1 MNNQIIIAIG
11 REFGSGGHK
20 IAQKLAE
27 DLGLNFYDR
36 RMLDELAEKKK
47 IRIEFLEKY
56 DEEPRK
62 FFGARSVDARTKSYS
77 NSIEEIIA
85 EMQFE
90 YLREKADKGESF
102 VIVGRCA
109 EEVLKDRKGL
119 ISIFILADHDD
130 KVKRTMDKFHID
142 EKEAILKNKRH
153 DKTRKKYH
161 NVHSEGKWGDSRTY
175 DLCINSSKLGIDGT
189 VGILKK
195 YIGER
200 VCK

>member
-1 MNNQIIIAIG
+1 MSDQIIIAIG

-20 IAQKLAE
+20 IAKKLAE
-27 DLGLNFYDR
+27 ELGLNFYDR
-36 RMLDELAEKKK
+36 RMLDELAEKKN

-62 FFGARSVDARTKSYS
+62 LFGARSVDARTKSYS

-90 YLREKADKGESF
+90 YIKEKADMGESF

-109 EEVLKDRKGL
+109 EEVLKGRKGL
-119 ISIFILADHDD
+119 ISIFILGDFED
-130 KVKRTMDKFHID
+130 KVKRTMEKFGID
-142 EKEAILKNKRH
+142 EKEAVIKNKRH

-189 VGILKK
+189 VDLLKK

-200 VCK
+200 IYK

>member
-1 MNNQIIIAIG
+1 MNKQIIIAIG

-20 IAQKLAE
+20 IGKKLAE
-27 DLGLNFYDR
+27 ELGLDFYDR
-36 RMLDELAEKKK
+36 RMLDELAERKNIK
-47 IRIEFLEKY
+47 IEFLEKY

-90 YLREKADKGESF
+90 YLREKADEGESF

-109 EEVLKDRKGL
+109 EEVLKDKAGL
-119 ISIFILADHDD
+119 ISIFILADFEDR
-130 KVKRTMDKFHID
+130 VKTTMKKFGIN
-142 EKEAILKNKRH
+142 EKEAIAKIKRH
-153 DKTRKKYH
+153 DKTRKRYH
-161 NVHSEGKWGDSRTY
+161 NIHAEGKWGDSRTY
-175 DLCINSSKLGIDGT
+175 DLCINSSRLGFDGT
-189 VGILKK
+189 VDIIKK

-200 VCK
+200 IC

>member
-1 MNNQIIIAIG
+1 MNDQIIIAIG

-20 IAQKLAE
+20 IAKKLAE
-27 DLGLNFYDR
+27 ELGLDFYDR
-36 RMLDELAEKKK
+36 RMLDDLAERKNIK
-47 IRIEFLEKY
+47 IEFLEKY

-90 YLREKADKGESF
+90 YIREKAEKGESF

-109 EEVLKDRKGL
+109 EEVLKDKKCL
-119 ISIFILADHDD
+119 ISIFILADFED
-130 KVKRTMDKFHID
+130 KVKRTMEKFGID
-142 EKEAILKNKRH
+142 EKEAIAKNKRH

-161 NVHSEGKWGDSRTY
+161 NVHSDGKWGDSRTY
-175 DLCINSSKLGIDGT
+175 DICVNSSRLGLDGT
-189 VGILKK
+189 VDILKK
-195 YIGER
+195 YIGQRICE
-200 VCK
+200 